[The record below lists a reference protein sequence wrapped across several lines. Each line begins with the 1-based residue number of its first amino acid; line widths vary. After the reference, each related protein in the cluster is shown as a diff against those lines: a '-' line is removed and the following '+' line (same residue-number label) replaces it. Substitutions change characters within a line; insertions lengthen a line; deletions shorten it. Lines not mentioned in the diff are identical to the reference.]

1 VANPFGSPTFT
12 SVNDKSLVSLRDGS
26 YVVTTSVKDSAGDF
40 LPVISARI
48 VAEKVT
54 LSYIEGTV
62 LPRTGTTAYR
72 FNTLSQAADGSVVLE
87 GNRGLQGYVDVV
99 DGAVSLVGELTQSD
113 SLSSTIYGYTSD
125 RRRDLE
131 YAFNRLA
138 GTISVLKGRE
148 VIDVFDVVEHRSGTS
163 NYPIT
168 ATKNGDLILQ
178 QGTSNA
184 TMRLG
189 LLKLESLSPTITQQP
204 ASQDATVVGTGCKQV
219 TFTAAAVGEVT
230 PAVQWQQRTI
240 GSLKFTDIAGAVSG
254 NLTISATT
262 ADSGTEYRAVFS
274 NAGGAI
280 ATAPALLTVAA
291 APVFTSSPA
300 SITTKT
306 GASALFQAQVT
317 GSPAPT
323 ISWEVNKGSGWTALA
338 SSGSVHIEDGML
350 VIRDIDETWADAQLR
365 AVAVN
370 TAGTVRSQA
379 ARLTLEKA
387 ADTERTF
394 TGVVLDWTGSQ
405 EWQAKPPNGSAANY
419 FSAGASDGT
428 KETYS
433 AKKNGASILLRST
446 SGKDTQATY
455 ATRAQH
461 ITDDNTEAQVIQLTD
476 GTAVVQPDG
485 SAEVTWP
492 ATVSVN
498 FYDGLV
504 PFTMGDFT
512 LTVDKAGTGKLVA
525 NLSGYSGDMSDPDKP
540 KEAVKP
546 VKNVKVATFKNVVV
560 NTEKGF
566 TVAPEFA
573 GVTVELPA
581 GQTTQ
586 IRTGNWGAWPQQFV
600 DFHVS
605 TGLAAYFYTTG
616 GTFDKN
622 KAPAGFAVG
631 FENAIPQVPTNPVE
645 PTQPEE
651 PSKPTVPTDP
661 NLPGTP
667 KPGQTVQGSLVWGVK
682 ESFRK
687 YINGPIA
694 NGKVSVSD
702 GAIISN
708 DVYWFGQDTTTW
720 KSGSTS
726 STTNYKGAVK
736 FYGHKGELDLTFSKP
751 VVRIDSATKGTLL
764 ITANG
769 KSAELATLDLRNA
782 TVKAVQG
789 GISYSNVPVTLTAS
803 GAKLF
808 AYGDATFYEAGTEM
822 DPLTFVIGEKATDTP
837 TKVNP
842 PKKNPVKN
850 SGKNDKDTSK
860 TSDDAPITTKDGVT
874 QGSLVWGV
882 KNSFRSYITG
892 PIAKGSITVQN
903 GAASQGG
910 AFWFGQNETNWK
922 KGSTTSTTKYSGA
935 VKFYGHKGVLNLT
948 LGNPAVRVDSAS
960 KGTLL
965 VNVNGGGQVEFA
977 TLNLAAANKKNV
989 TGGVS
994 YSDVPV
1000 TLTAAGS
1007 TAFAYGSSNFYPAG
1021 TNMDSLSF
1029 VIGGTATAAPS
1040 GTDQVV
1046 AGHDEDE
1053 KWTPPATPPA
1063 TTGILIDPELLE
1075 GLTAGSEIT
1084 ATAEGFEPNEEDIKV
1099 VVYSEP
1105 VVLEQKLKADTQGQ
1119 ATWTGL
1125 LPADLEP
1132 GTHTLTFQ
1140 GSVDRGIVFEIVEAA
1155 EPDGCYVS
1163 AAELEWGFK
1172 GTFRNYISGG
1182 IAKGEWALTD
1192 GVTFSDPHFAWK
1204 DGTGAFDTEESA
1216 GEITLPGTIQ
1226 FTGHDGLLNTS
1237 IANPTIKITDSSTAY
1252 LLLDVSGVSMEDAL
1266 SGNEDNV
1273 QTHTQIPFVELD
1285 LSAAPLELAED
1296 GITYTATEV
1305 PATITS
1311 QGYEA
1316 FPNYETGTEFD
1327 PVSFTFT
1334 VAEECA
1340 TDEEPEPVVEETPQE
1355 VTPISG
1361 PAVPEED
1368 GINWI
1373 LWGGSGVGA
1382 AAVLTALVWFVRKR
1396 SLDNNKEASTLT
1408 DGE

>member
-1 VANPFGSPTFT
+1 
-12 SVNDKSLVSLRDGS
+12 
-26 YVVTTSVKDSAGDF
+26 
-40 LPVISARI
+40 
-48 VAEKVT
+48 
-54 LSYIEGTV
+54 
-62 LPRTGTTAYR
+62 
-72 FNTLSQAADGSVVLE
+72 
-87 GNRGLQGYVDVV
+87 
-99 DGAVSLVGELTQSD
+99 
-113 SLSSTIYGYTSD
+113 
-125 RRRDLE
+125 
-131 YAFNRLA
+131 
-138 GTISVLKGRE
+138 
-148 VIDVFDVVEHRSGTS
+148 
-163 NYPIT
+163 
-168 ATKNGDLILQ
+168 
-178 QGTSNA
+178 
-184 TMRLG
+184 
-189 LLKLESLSPTITQQP
+189 
-204 ASQDATVVGTGCKQV
+204 
-219 TFTAAAVGEVT
+219 
-230 PAVQWQQRTI
+230 
-240 GSLKFTDIAGAVSG
+240 
-254 NLTISATT
+254 
-262 ADSGTEYRAVFS
+262 
-274 NAGGAI
+274 
-280 ATAPALLTVAA
+280 
-291 APVFTSSPA
+291 
-300 SITTKT
+300 
-306 GASALFQAQVT
+306 
-317 GSPAPT
+317 
-323 ISWEVNKGSGWTALA
+323 
-338 SSGSVHIEDGML
+338 
-350 VIRDIDETWADAQLR
+350 
-365 AVAVN
+365 
-370 TAGTVRSQA
+370 
-379 ARLTLEKA
+379 
-387 ADTERTF
+387 
-394 TGVVLDWTGSQ
+394 
-405 EWQAKPPNGSAANY
+405 
-419 FSAGASDGT
+419 
-428 KETYS
+428 
-433 AKKNGASILLRST
+433 
-446 SGKDTQATY
+446 
-455 ATRAQH
+455 
-461 ITDDNTEAQVIQLTD
+461 
-476 GTAVVQPDG
+476 
-485 SAEVTWP
+485 
-492 ATVSVN
+492 
-498 FYDGLV
+498 
-504 PFTMGDFT
+504 
-512 LTVDKAGTGKLVA
+512 
-525 NLSGYSGDMSDPDKP
+525 
-540 KEAVKP
+540 
-546 VKNVKVATFKNVVV
+546 
-560 NTEKGF
+560 
-566 TVAPEFA
+566 
-573 GVTVELPA
+573 
-581 GQTTQ
+581 
-586 IRTGNWGAWPQQFV
+586 
-600 DFHVS
+600 
-605 TGLAAYFYTTG
+605 
-616 GTFDKN
+616 
-622 KAPAGFAVG
+622 
-631 FENAIPQVPTNPVE
+631 
-645 PTQPEE
+645 
-651 PSKPTVPTDP
+651 
-661 NLPGTP
+661 
-667 KPGQTVQGSLVWGVK
+667 
-682 ESFRK
+682 
-687 YINGPIA
+687 
-694 NGKVSVSD
+694 
-702 GAIISN
+702 
-708 DVYWFGQDTTTW
+708 
-720 KSGSTS
+720 
-726 STTNYKGAVK
+726 
-736 FYGHKGELDLTFSKP
+736 
-751 VVRIDSATKGTLL
+751 
-764 ITANG
+764 
-769 KSAELATLDLRNA
+769 
-782 TVKAVQG
+782 
-789 GISYSNVPVTLTAS
+789 
-803 GAKLF
+803 
-808 AYGDATFYEAGTEM
+808 
-822 DPLTFVIGEKATDTP
+822 
-837 TKVNP
+837 
-842 PKKNPVKN
+842 
-850 SGKNDKDTSK
+850 
-860 TSDDAPITTKDGVT
+860 
-874 QGSLVWGV
+874 
-882 KNSFRSYITG
+882 
-892 PIAKGSITVQN
+892 
-903 GAASQGG
+903 
-910 AFWFGQNETNWK
+910 
-922 KGSTTSTTKYSGA
+922 
-935 VKFYGHKGVLNLT
+935 LNLT